1 LWTLGTLS
9 YGGAMRPSPLHL
21 LHRAEQVASRVFND
35 GALSFTTPRQLEVL
49 IAVSESEG
57 CNLTAVIER
66 TGIDRSS
73 TTELVRRLVS
83 KGLLQK
89 RRNRKDTRAFV
100 LKLTEEG
107 RLLLAAADPMAR
119 NLDAALLQ
127 ALPRAQREPFM
138 NALRAVVRVLEER

>member
-1 LWTLGTLS
+1 
-9 YGGAMRPSPLHL
+9 MRPSPLH
-21 LHRAEQVASRVFND
+21 LHRAEQVASRVFEE
-35 GALSFTTPRQLEVL
+35 GALGYTTPRQLEVL

-73 TTELVRRLVS
+73 TTELVRRLVR

-89 RRNRKDTRAFV
+89 RRNRQDARAFV
-100 LKLTEEG
+100 LKLTDEG

-127 ALPRAQREPFM
+127 APLAQREPFM
-138 NALRAVVRVLEER
+138 KALRAVVSALEER